1 MPAVEQLLKEC
12 GVKPK
17 ELTKVVVA
25 AGPGS
30 YTGVRIGSQSQK
42 H

>member
-1 MPAVEQLLKEC
+1 MPAIETLMKEC
-12 GVKPK
+12 DVKPK
-17 ELTKVVVA
+17 ELTKIVVA

-30 YTGVRIGSQSQK
+30 YTGVRIGVTAQK

>member
-17 ELTKVVVA
+17 ELTKIVVA
-25 AGPGS
+25 AGPDHIQ
-30 YTGVRIGSQSQK
+30 VFV
-42 H
+42 